1 MCFDLLRL
9 RGLGYS
15 SADFWLDA
23 SSGCY
28 RAGGAGAVGGTGS
41 GVGRGSV
48 ARWPSQHGDADFC
61 CLMVLN
67 SRRAERTEK
76 LNN

>member
-41 GVGRGSV
+41 GGAGVQWRGGR
-48 ARWPSQHGDADFC
+48 
-61 CLMVLN
+61 LN
-67 SRRAERTEK
+67 MATAFAA
-76 LNN
+76 

>member
-28 RAGGAGAVGGTGS
+28 RAGRSGAVGGTGS
-41 GVGRGSV
+41 GGAGAQWRGGR
-48 ARWPSQHGDADFC
+48 
-61 CLMVLN
+61 LN
-67 SRRAERTEK
+67 MAT
-76 LNN
+76 LTFAA

>member
-28 RAGGAGAVGGTGS
+28 RAGGAGRWVALAVGWA
-41 GVGRGSV
+41 GVQWRGGR
-48 ARWPSQHGDADFC
+48 
-61 CLMVLN
+61 LN
-67 SRRAERTEK
+67 MAT
-76 LNN
+76 LTFAA